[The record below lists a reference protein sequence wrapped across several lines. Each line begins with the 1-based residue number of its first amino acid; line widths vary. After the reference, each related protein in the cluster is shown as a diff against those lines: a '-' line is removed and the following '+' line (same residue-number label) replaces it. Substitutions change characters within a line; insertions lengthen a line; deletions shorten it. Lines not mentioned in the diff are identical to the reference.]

1 MGIVD
6 EDIARVRDSTDMVA
20 LISQRVALR
29 KVGRRWTGLCP
40 FHNEKSPSFSVNAEE
55 GFYHCFGC
63 KASGDAITFVRE
75 LDGMDFVGA
84 VEFLAG
90 KCGVTLNYTD
100 KNEGESRK
108 KRNRLIESV
117 AEAVEF
123 YHQRLLKAP
132 DAGPARAYLKSRGYD
147 GDLVRQY
154 KLGWAPDDWDV
165 LSKHLK
171 LGPDDLKASGL
182 GFLNRRN
189 RQQDFFRARLLFPIF
204 DVNGDPIAFGGRKLP
219 DADGPKYRNTSDE
232 CVLYSKSRVLYGLDK
247 SKSNMVASDEAIVC
261 EGYTDVIGF
270 AEAGMPRAVATCGTA
285 LTEEHFKVL
294 KRFAKRVVLAFDADD
309 AGQSAAERFY
319 EWEQAYEIDVAV
331 AALPEGVDPADLARN
346 DPAALAAAVTN
357 AKPFLGFRVDRVLDR
372 GDLRTPEGR
381 ARAAEAAVELV
392 QAHPSGLVRDQYLM
406 AIADR
411 CRVDVDQLRN
421 RQVRPVQRQ
430 SAPPAVGAAAASIR
444 FDGTEDQALR
454 LLLHDR
460 DAIAKQLAPILF
472 ESPLHREALHA
483 ILETNSVHEAVA
495 LGDPDVGDLI
505 GALVVGEVNEDA
517 GDLVARLVDRAA
529 GRVLKIMQ
537 VEARQSADPA
547 SYGETIAWL
556 KLQTQDLRDG
566 ITTQGA
572 VENLLP
578 WLIEHGEGRV

>member
-6 EDIARVRDSTDMVA
+6 EDIARVRDATDMVG

-75 LDGMDFVGA
+75 LDGLDFVGA
-84 VEFLAG
+84 VEFLAT
-90 KCGVTLNYTD
+90 KAGVTLRYTD

-108 KRNRLIESV
+108 RRNRLVESV
-117 AEAVEF
+117 EEAVEF

-154 KLGWAPDDWDV
+154 KLGWAPDEWDL
-165 LSKHLK
+165 LSRQLK
-171 LGPDDLKASGL
+171 LGAEDLKAAGL
-182 GFLNRRN
+182 GFVNRRN

-219 DADGPKYRNTSDE
+219 GSEGPKYRNTSDE

-247 SKSNMVASDEAIVC
+247 SKSDMVAADEAIVC

-331 AALPEGVDPADLARN
+331 AALPEGVDPAELARN
-346 DPAALAAAVTN
+346 DPAGLVAAVTN

-381 ARAAEAAVELV
+381 ARAAETAVELV

-411 CRVDVDQLRN
+411 CRVDVEQLRN
-421 RQVRPVQRQ
+421 RQIRPAQRQ
-430 SAPPAVGAAAASIR
+430 SPPVEAGGAASSIR
-444 FDGTEDQALR
+444 YNSTEDQALR

-460 DAIAKQLAPILF
+460 ELIAKRLAPVLF
-472 ESPLHREALHA
+472 ESALHREALHA
-483 ILETNSVHEAVA
+483 ILETSSVHEAVA

-505 GALVVGEVNEDA
+505 GALVVGELNEDA
-517 GDLVARLVDRAA
+517 DDLVARLVDRAA
-529 GRVLKIMQ
+529 GRVLRTMQ
-537 VEARQSADPA
+537 VEARQSSDPA

-556 KLQTQDLRDG
+556 KLQTQDLRDMF
-566 ITTQGA
+566 TAPSA
-572 VENLLP
+572 VDNLLP
-578 WLIEHGEGRV
+578 WLIEHGEGRL

>member
-171 LGPDDLKASGL
+171 LGADDLKASGL

-346 DPAALAAAVTN
+346 DPAALAEAVTN

-460 DAIAKQLAPILF
+460 DAIAKQLAPVLF

-537 VEARQSADPA
+537 VEARQSSDPA

-566 ITTQGA
+566 ITTHGA

>member
-1 MGIVD
+1 
-6 EDIARVRDSTDMVA
+6 MVA
-20 LISQRVALR
+20 LISQRVALK
-29 KVGRRWTGLCP
+29 KVGRRWSGLCP

-84 VEFLAG
+84 VEFLAS
-90 KCGVTLNYTD
+90 KSGVTLRYTD
-100 KNEGESRK
+100 QNEGESRK

-117 AEAVEF
+117 VQAVDF
-123 YHQRLLKAP
+123 YHERLLKAP

-147 GDLVRQY
+147 GELVRKY
-154 KLGWAPDDWDV
+154 KLGWAPDEWDV
-165 LSKHLK
+165 LARQLK
-171 LGPDDLKASGL
+171 LKEDDLKAAGL
-182 GFLNRRN
+182 GFVNRRN
-189 RQQDFFRARLLFPIF
+189 RQQDFFRNRLLFPIF
-204 DVNGDPIAFGGRKLP
+204 DVSGDPIAFGGRKLP
-219 DADGPKYRNTSDE
+219 GDEGPKYRNTSDE

-247 SKSNMVASDEAIVC
+247 SKSDMVAADEAIVC

-309 AGQSAAERFY
+309 AGQNAAERFY

-331 AALPEGVDPADLARN
+331 AALPEGVDPAELARE
-346 DPAALAAAVTN
+346 DPEALAAAVAD

-381 ARAAEAAVELV
+381 ARAAENAVELV
-392 QAHPSGLVRDQYLM
+392 QAHPSVLVRDQYLM
-406 AIADR
+406 TIADR
-411 CRVDVDQLRN
+411 CRVDVEQLRN
-421 RQVRPVQRQ
+421 RQIRPAQRE
-430 SAPPAVGAAAASIR
+430 APQPAVGVAATSIR
-444 FDGTEDQALR
+444 FNSTEDQALR

-460 DAIAKQLAPILF
+460 ELIAKRLAPVLF
-472 ESPLHREALHA
+472 ESTAHRDALHA
-483 ILETNSVHEAVA
+483 ILETSSVHEAVA
-495 LGDPDVGDLI
+495 HGDPDVGDLI
-505 GALVVGEVNEDA
+505 GALAVGEVNEDA
-517 GDLVARLVDRAA
+517 DDLVGRLVDRAA
-529 GRVLKIMQ
+529 GRVLKSIL
-537 VEARQSADPA
+537 VEARQSSDPA

-556 KLQTQDLRDG
+556 KLQTQDLRDAM
-566 ITTQGA
+566 TAHAAAET
-572 VENLLP
+572 LLP

>member
-1 MGIVD
+1 
-6 EDIARVRDSTDMVA
+6 MVG

-75 LDGMDFVGA
+75 LDGLDFVGA

-108 KRNRLIESV
+108 RKNRLVESV

-132 DAGPARAYLKSRGYD
+132 DGGPARAYLKSRGYD
-147 GDLVRQY
+147 GDLVREY
-154 KLGWAPDDWDV
+154 KLGWAPDDWDI
-165 LSKHLK
+165 LSRKLK
-171 LGPDDLKASGL
+171 LNAEDLKAAGL
-182 GFLNRRN
+182 GFVNRRN
-189 RQQDFFRARLLFPIF
+189 KQQDFFRARLLFPIF

-219 DADGPKYRNTSDE
+219 DTEGPKYRNTSDE

-247 SKSNMVASDEAIVC
+247 SKSNMVAADEAIVC

-270 AEAGMPRAVATCGTA
+270 AEAGLPRAVATCGTA

-309 AGQSAAERFY
+309 AGQNAAERFY

-331 AALPEGVDPADLARN
+331 AALPEGVDPAELARN
-346 DPAALAAAVTN
+346 DPEALAESVAN
-357 AKPFLGFRVDRVLDR
+357 AKPFLGFRVDRALDR

-381 ARAAEAAVELV
+381 ARAAETAVELV
-392 QAHPSGLVRDQYLM
+392 QAHPSVLVRDQYLM

-421 RQVRPVQRQ
+421 RQISPVQR
-430 SAPPAVGAAAASIR
+430 SAPAPAVGAAASSIR
-444 FDGTEDQALR
+444 FDSTEDQVLR

-460 DAIAKQLAPILF
+460 ETLATQLDPVLF
-472 ESPLHREALHA
+472 ESALHREALHA
-483 ILETNSVHEAVA
+483 ILATSSVHEAVA

-505 GALVVGEVNEDA
+505 GALVVGELNED
-517 GDLVARLVDRAA
+517 GHDLVARLVDRAS
-529 GRVLKIMQ
+529 GRVLKVMM

-556 KLQTQDLRDG
+556 KLQIQDLRDSE
-566 ITTQGA
+566 TTYAA
-572 VENLLP
+572 VGNLLP

>member
-6 EDIARVRDSTDMVA
+6 EDIARVRESTDMVG

-63 KASGDAITFVRE
+63 KSSGDAITFVRE
-75 LDGMDFVGA
+75 LDGLDFVGA
-84 VEFLAG
+84 VEFLAQ
-90 KCGVTLNYTD
+90 KSGVTLHYTD

-108 KRNRLIESV
+108 RRNRLIESV
-117 AEAVEF
+117 SEAVEF
-123 YHQRLLKAP
+123 YHQRLLTAP

-147 GDLVRQY
+147 GDLVREY
-154 KLGWAPDDWDV
+154 KLGWAPDEWDA
-165 LSKHLK
+165 LCRQLK
-171 LGPDDLKASGL
+171 LNDADLKAAGL
-182 GFLNRRN
+182 GFLNRRS
-189 RQQDFFRARLLFPIF
+189 RKQDFFRARLLFPIF

-219 DADGPKYRNTSDE
+219 GTEGPKYRNTSDE

-247 SKSNMVASDEAIVC
+247 SKSNMVAADEAIVC

-270 AEAGMPRAVATCGTA
+270 AEAGLPRAVATCGTA

-331 AALPEGVDPADLARN
+331 AALPEGVDPAELARS
-346 DPAALAAAVTN
+346 DSAALAAAVAN
-357 AKPFLGFRVDRVLDR
+357 AKPFLGFRVDRVLDKADMR
-372 GDLRTPEGR
+372 SPEGR
-381 ARAAEAAVELV
+381 ARAAETAVDLV
-392 QAHPSGLVRDQYLM
+392 REHPSPLVRDQYLM
-406 AIADR
+406 TIADR
-411 CRVDVDQLRN
+411 CRIDVEQLRN
-421 RQVRPVQRQ
+421 RQIRPAQPR
-430 SAPPAVGAAAASIR
+430 AAAPAPQAASSIR
-444 FDGTEDQALR
+444 YDSTEDQALR

-460 DAIAKQLAPILF
+460 AAIEKQLAPVLF
-472 ESPLHREALHA
+472 ESALHREALHA
-483 ILETNSVHEAVA
+483 IVETASVHEAVA
-495 LGDPDVGDLI
+495 LGDPDVGDLL
-505 GALVVGEVNEDA
+505 GALIVGEVNEDA
-517 GDLVARLVDRAA
+517 EDLVGRLIDRAA

-556 KLQTQDLRDG
+556 KLRIQDLREG
-566 ITTQGA
+566 PTSQAATEQ
-572 VENLLP
+572 LLP
-578 WLIEHGEGRV
+578 WLIEHGEARV